1 MRLVIISGR
10 SGSGK
15 TVALHA
21 LEDRGF
27 YCIDNLPISLLG
39 SLEEH
44 INDKPLVAV
53 SIDARN
59 IPKDFTRFKKV
70 IEQLNSSG
78 KNCEI
83 IYLDAN
89 ENDLLKRF
97 SETRRKHPL
106 TNNTISL
113 REAIRKEHE
122 LLTPIASLADLTIDT
137 SALKRQD
144 LLNLINDRILNHQS
158 NQMQILLQSFG
169 FKHGLPP
176 DTDFV
181 FDVRCLPNPFWQPNL
196 RSLSGLDSEV
206 ISYLG
211 SIPAV
216 NKMLTEIYTFLE
228 SWIPCFEADNRSYL
242 TISIGCTGGLHRS
255 VYMVESIAKK
265 LKEKSKNTQIR
276 HREL

>member
-1 MRLVIISGR
+1 
-10 SGSGK
+10 
-15 TVALHA
+15 
-21 LEDRGF
+21 
-27 YCIDNLPISLLG
+27 
-39 SLEEH
+39 
-44 INDKPLVAV
+44 V

-70 IEQLNSSG
+70 IENLNSLG
-78 KNCEI
+78 KSCEI

-137 SALKRQD
+137 SPLTRQD

-181 FDVRCLPNPFWQPNL
+181 FDVRC
-196 RSLSGLDSEV
+196 
-206 ISYLG
+206 
-211 SIPAV
+211 
-216 NKMLTEIYTFLE
+216 
-228 SWIPCFEADNRSYL
+228 
-242 TISIGCTGGLHRS
+242 
-255 VYMVESIAKK
+255 
-265 LKEKSKNTQIR
+265 
-276 HREL
+276 